1 MRLIC
6 FFMEEKFETENLNN
20 MPKINHLGNS
30 NRGDSEILN
39 SLVLEFSSDE
49 GLSKAKTG
57 QKLGLLHQL
66 FKWRIQRKN
75 S

>member
-30 NRGDSEILN
+30 TRGDSEILN
-39 SLVLEFSSDE
+39 FRGLEFSSDE

-57 QKLGLLHQL
+57 QKLGLLCQIA
-66 FKWRIQRKN
+66 KR
-75 S
+75 

>member
-1 MRLIC
+1 
-6 FFMEEKFETENLNN
+6 MEEKFETENLNN

-57 QKLGLLHQL
+57 QKLGLLCQTVKL
-66 FKWRIQRKN
+66 CM
-75 S
+75 

>member
-1 MRLIC
+1 
-6 FFMEEKFETENLNN
+6 MEEKFETEDLSN

-49 GLSKAKTG
+49 RLVKSRNRPKIEP
-57 QKLGLLHQL
+57 LVP
-66 FKWRIQRKN
+66 N